1 MFSSKPILIT
11 VNPSPR
17 VRDAK
22 GVDIRGFYLINETT
36 HFLRKWWWGNMSEI
50 FLQISSSQ
58 FLHQIFRISLLDGNC
73 WGKLILKYATFW
85 VFVVKMR
92 HFTNWGPFMFLE
104 VFCSG
109 LNLWCKHFKS
119 KIVIILLKFTHNH
132 KNENIEYIGGN
143 KKLFIVAS
151 VLNCFRWATNG

>member
-1 MFSSKPILIT
+1 MFCTWLGRNAYPG
-11 VNPSPR
+11 

-22 GVDIRGFYLINETT
+22 GVDIWGLYPILGMT
-36 HFLRKWWWGNMSEI
+36 HFRRKWWWGNMSEI

-73 WGKLILKYATFW
+73 WGKFILKYATFW
-85 VFVVKMR
+85 VFVMKMR

-132 KNENIEYIGGN
+132 KNENIEYTEKI
-143 KKLFIVAS
+143 KKMLIVAF
-151 VLNCFRWATNG
+151 VLNCFRWATNC